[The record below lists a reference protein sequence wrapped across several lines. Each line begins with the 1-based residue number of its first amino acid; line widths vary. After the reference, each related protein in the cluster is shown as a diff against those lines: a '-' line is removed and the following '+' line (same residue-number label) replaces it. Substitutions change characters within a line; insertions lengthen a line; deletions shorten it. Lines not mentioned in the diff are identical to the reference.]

1 MNHEIHV
8 ITNITGCKSLQD
20 PREAHKV
27 LSDAGVGDIIRIVH
41 KNKCIDELMVIDGD
55 IDNRC
60 EICAASNHNNHYYL
74 CLYTPCAKSVNPR
87 ILVSVSDI
95 LEDL

>member
-1 MNHEIHV
+1 MSHEIHV
-8 ITNITGCKSLQD
+8 ITNRLGCKSLQD
-20 PREAHKV
+20 TKEAHKV

-41 KNKCIDELMVIDGD
+41 KGGHIDELMVIDGN

-87 ILVSVSDI
+87 ILVSIPDI